1 MEKGVSFR
9 KEMKTGIKEWEN
21 AGWWSLPSL
30 KMDWGDASKA
40 QREAGALFSVMMY
53 FYSYFSCF
61 PTTHLLFSLL
71 GIYLGAT
78 DPPIPGS
85 VLLARV
91 PLEGI
96 FSRIIN
102 RHPDAAHCSAG
113 SGPRFPHPTP
123 SAMLFRP
130 LHPAGLIR
138 HRHPP
143 DCAPSLLK
151 AQLVHYRVQ
160 KADPWFCNS
169 PLLFTSLPQYCI
181 NIHI

>member
-1 MEKGVSFR
+1 MGKCWLVEPPLSEDGLGRCQQSPERSWCSFLCYDV
-9 KEMKTGIKEWEN
+9 I
-21 AGWWSLPSL
+21 
-30 KMDWGDASKA
+30 
-40 QREAGALFSVMMY
+40 
-53 FYSYFSCF
+53 YSYFSCVSRPLIFCF
-61 PTTHLLFSLL
+61 PCWAFIQ
-71 GIYLGAT
+71 G
-78 DPPIPGS
+78 PPTLQSQAPFFLP
-85 VLLARV
+85 VV

-123 SAMLFRP
+123 PAMLFRP

-160 KADPWFCNS
+160 KADPRFCNS